1 MVLEQADFVRK
12 EGTME
17 DFKPVTLGHKAIWPP
32 FTIPSG
38 VVTVNPD
45 TIVRFAREVPLGM
58 ITTKSVGKTPF
69 NGYTEP
75 VVSQYSTDGI
85 SSAIGLSTMGYRAW
99 VDEMK
104 QIYPLKEKFLLVSVF
119 GANADDIVEVAKAVS
134 EVADGI
140 EINYCCPHSLEYGEA
155 VAKQSDLT
163 VEITRQVRNAIDLP
177 IVVKLTPNVGDI
189 GKWAESLVEAGADA
203 IAAIGPTTAVTVHD
217 EHTGEPVLSFGS
229 GGLSGPAIMERALEC
244 VRSIR
249 ACVDVP
255 IIASGGI
262 SSAQDVAAFREAGA
276 DIFSIGT
283 SLAGFDTPQIKAYFD
298 HMLEGLTSDK
308 KGSTPRLTFDG
319 LHLKHR
325 PYRLRAVEKSGDVA
339 VLRFDESIEAEPG
352 QFVFVWLPG
361 IGEKPFSLAGNDPLV
376 LGIQSLGKVS
386 AALTA
391 LSVGDTVMVR
401 GPFGKPI
408 SPRPNAVLVAGGC
421 GAVPIRFLAS
431 KMDKPLII
439 LGATRKERLMFA
451 DEFKT
456 LGETVVMTDDGSEGG
471 RGTTVDALQD
481 LLAERGLKNP
491 VFYNCGPE
499 RMMVAAVDVELKYA
513 TRDRIVICV
522 ERHTCC
528 GVGLCGK
535 CSMDGYRTC
544 VDGPCFTLD
553 ELAETTSFGRYHRGP
568 SGQIE
573 DPGRPH
579 DGSAD
584 AGASCLPGCEG

>member
-1 MVLEQADFVRK
+1 MKDV
-12 EGTME
+12 
-17 DFKPVTLGHKAIWPP
+17 KPVTLGRKSIWPP

-38 VVTVNPD
+38 IVTVNPD
-45 TIVRFAREVPLGM
+45 TIVRFAREVPIGM

-69 NGYTEP
+69 NGYPEP
-75 VVSQYSTDGI
+75 VVSLYSTDGI

-104 QIYPLKEKFLLVSVF
+104 QVYPLKGKFLLVSVF
-119 GANADDIVEVAKAVS
+119 GSTADDFVEVAKAVS
-134 EVADGI
+134 QVADGI
-140 EINYCCPHSLEYGEA
+140 ELNFCCPHSLEYGEA

-163 VEITRQVRNAIDLP
+163 VEITRQVRNAVDLP
-177 IVVKLTPNVGDI
+177 IVVKLTPNVVDI
-189 GKWAESLVEAGADA
+189 GKWAESLVKAGADA
-203 IAAIGPTTAVTVHD
+203 IAAIGPTTAVTVRD

-229 GGLSGPAIMERALEC
+229 GGLSGPAIVQRALEC

-249 ACVDVP
+249 AHVNVP

-262 SSAQDVAAFREAGA
+262 STAEDVAAFREAGA

-283 SLAGFDTPQIKAYFD
+283 SLAGMDTPQIKAYFEK
-298 HMLEGLTSDK
+298 MIEGLTSDK
-308 KGSTPRLTFDG
+308 AGLTPRRTFDG

-325 PYRLRAVEKSGDVA
+325 PYRVMTVENSGDVA
-339 VLRFDESIEAEPG
+339 VVRFDESIDAEPG

-361 IGEKPFSLAGNDPLV
+361 IGEKPFSLAGNHPLV
-376 LGIQSLGKVS
+376 LGIQCVGKVS
-386 AALTA
+386 AALTT
-391 LSVGDTVMVR
+391 LRVGDTVMIR
-401 GPFGKPI
+401 GPFGRPF
-408 SPRPNAVLVAGGC
+408 SLGPNAVLVAGGC

-431 KMDKPLII
+431 KLEKPLII
-439 LGATRKERLMFA
+439 LGATRRERLLFA

-471 RGTTVDALQD
+471 QGTTVDALQN
-481 LLAERGLKNP
+481 LLAERGLENA

-499 RMMVAAVDVELKYA
+499 RMMAAAVDVELKYA

-584 AGASCLPGCEG
+584 AGGSCLPGCEG

>member
-1 MVLEQADFVRK
+1 
-12 EGTME
+12 ME
-17 DFKPVTLGHKAIWPP
+17 DVKPVALGHKRIWPP

-38 VVTVNPD
+38 IVTTNPD
-45 TIVRFAREVPLGM
+45 TIVRFAREVPIGM

-69 NGYTEP
+69 NGYAEP

-104 QIYPLKEKFLLVSVF
+104 QIFPLKDKFLLVSVF
-119 GANADDIVEVAKAVS
+119 GATADDFVEVAKAVS

-140 EINYCCPHSLEYGEA
+140 ELNFCCPHSLEYGEV
-155 VAKQSDLT
+155 VARQSDLT

-189 GKWAESLVEAGADA
+189 GKWAESLVKAGADA
-203 IAAIGPTTAVTVHD
+203 IAAIGPTTAVTVRD

-229 GGLSGPAIMERALEC
+229 GGLSGPAIMQRALEC

-249 ACVDVP
+249 ASVNVP

-262 SSAQDVAAFREAGA
+262 SSVQDVAAFREAGA

-283 SLAGFDTPQIKAYFD
+283 SLAGLNTPQIKAYFEN
-298 HMLEGLTSDK
+298 MVEGLTSAK
-308 KGSTPRLTFDG
+308 TEPTPRRTFDS
-319 LHLKHR
+319 LNLKHR
-325 PYRLRAVEKSGDVA
+325 PYRIVAVENSGDVA
-339 VLRFDESIEAEPG
+339 VLRFDHSIDAEPG

-361 IGEKPFSLAGNDPLV
+361 IGEKPFSLAGDHPLV
-376 LGIQSLGKVS
+376 LGIQSVGKVS
-386 AALTA
+386 AALTM
-391 LSVGDTVMVR
+391 LRVGDTVMIR
-401 GPFGKPI
+401 GPFGRPF

-431 KMDKPLII
+431 KLEKPLII
-439 LGATRKERLMFA
+439 LGATRKGRLLFA
-451 DEFKT
+451 DEFRA

-471 RGTTVDALQD
+471 QGTTVDALQT
-481 LLAERGLKNP
+481 LLAERGLKNA

-499 RMMVAAVDVELKYA
+499 RMMAAAVDVELKYA
-513 TRDRIVICV
+513 TPDRIVILV
-522 ERHTCC
+522 ERHTTC

-544 VDGPCFTLD
+544 VDGPCFTLN

-568 SGQIE
+568 SGQIQG
-573 DPGRPH
+573 PGYVD

-584 AGASCLPGCEG
+584 VGPSCYGGCEG

>member
-1 MVLEQADFVRK
+1 
-12 EGTME
+12 ME
-17 DFKPVTLGHKAIWPP
+17 DVKPVTLGHKSIWPP

-38 VVTVNPD
+38 IVTVNPD
-45 TIVRFAREVPLGM
+45 TIVLFDREVPIGM
-58 ITTKSVGKTPF
+58 ITSKSVGKTPF
-69 NGYTEP
+69 NGYAEP

-104 QIYPLKEKFLLVSVF
+104 QIYPLKDKYLLVSVF
-119 GANADDIVEVAKAVS
+119 GSTPDDFVEVAKAVS

-140 EINYCCPHSLEYGEA
+140 ELNFCCPHSLEYGEVIA
-155 VAKQSDLT
+155 RQSDLT
-163 VEITRQVRNAIDLP
+163 VEITRQVRKAVDLP

-189 GKWAESLVEAGADA
+189 GQWAKSLVEAGADA
-203 IAAIGPTTAVTVHD
+203 IAAIGPTTAVTVRD
-217 EHTGEPVLSFGS
+217 EHTGEPVLSFGR
-229 GGLSGPAIMERALEC
+229 GGLSGPAIVERALEC

-249 ACVDVP
+249 ASVNVP

-283 SLAGFDTPQIKAYFD
+283 SLAGLDTPQIKAYFEN
-298 HMLEGLTSDK
+298 MLEGLTSAK
-308 KGSTPRLTFDG
+308 TAPTPRRTFDG

-325 PYRLRAVEKSGDVA
+325 PYRVTAVENSGDVA
-339 VLRFDESIEAEPG
+339 VLRFDGSIDAEPG

-361 IGEKPFSLAGNDPLV
+361 IGEKPFSLAGSHPLV
-376 LGIQSLGKVS
+376 LGIQCVGKVS
-386 AALTA
+386 TALTE
-391 LSVGDTVMVR
+391 LSLGDTVMIR
-401 GPFGKPI
+401 GPFGKPFTR
-408 SPRPNAVLVAGGC
+408 RPNAVLVAGGC

-431 KMDKPLII
+431 QLEKPLII
-439 LGATRKERLMFA
+439 LGATRRERLLFA

-471 RGTTVDALQD
+471 QGTTVDALQN
-481 LLAERGLKNP
+481 LLAERGLENA

-499 RMMVAAVDVELKYA
+499 RMMAAAVDVELKYA

-584 AGASCLPGCEG
+584 AGGSCLPGCEG

>member
-1 MVLEQADFVRK
+1 M
-12 EGTME
+12 EGV
-17 DFKPVTLGHKAIWPP
+17 KRVTLGRKSIWPP

-58 ITTKSVGKTPF
+58 ITTKSIGKTPF
-69 NGYTEP
+69 NGYAEP
-75 VVSQYSTDGI
+75 IVSQYSTDGI
-85 SSAIGLSTMGYRAW
+85 SSAVGLSTMGYRAW

-104 QIYPLKEKFLLVSVF
+104 QVYPLKDKYLLVSVF
-119 GANADDIVEVAKAVS
+119 GATADDFVEVAKAVS

-140 EINYCCPHSLEYGEA
+140 ELNFCCPHSLEYGEVIA
-155 VAKQSDLT
+155 RQSDLT
-163 VEITRQVRNAIDLP
+163 VEITRQVRKAVDLP

-189 GKWAESLVEAGADA
+189 GQWAKSLVEAGADA
-203 IAAIGPTTAVTVHD
+203 IAAIGPTTAVTVRD

-229 GGLSGPAIMERALEC
+229 GGLSGPAIVERALEC

-249 ACVDVP
+249 ASVDVP

-262 SSAQDVAAFREAGA
+262 STAQDVAAFREAGA

-283 SLAGFDTPQIKAYFD
+283 SLAGLDTPQIKAYFEN
-298 HMLEGLTSDK
+298 MLEGLTSAK
-308 KGSTPRLTFDG
+308 TTPTRRRTFDG

-325 PYRLRAVEKSGDVA
+325 PYRVTAVENSGDVA
-339 VLRFDESIEAEPG
+339 VLRFDGSIDAEPG
-352 QFVFVWLPG
+352 QFVFAWLPG
-361 IGEKPFSLAGNDPLV
+361 IGEKPFSLAGSHPLV
-376 LGIQSLGKVS
+376 LGVQCVGRVS
-386 AALTA
+386 TALTE
-391 LSVGDTVMVR
+391 LSVGDTVMIR
-401 GPFGKPI
+401 GPFGRPFTR
-408 SPRPNAVLVAGGC
+408 RPNAVLVAGGC

-431 KMDKPLII
+431 KLEKPLII

-456 LGETVVMTDDGSEGG
+456 LGETVVMTDDGSEG
-471 RGTTVDALQD
+471 RQGTSVHALQD
-481 LLAERGLKNP
+481 LLAERELKNA

-499 RMMVAAVDVELKYA
+499 RMMATAVDVELKYA
-513 TRDRIVICV
+513 TPDRIVICV

-568 SGQIE
+568 SGQIQG
-573 DPGRPH
+573 PGSVD

-584 AGASCLPGCEG
+584 VGPSCCGGCEG

>member
-1 MVLEQADFVRK
+1 MKDV
-12 EGTME
+12 
-17 DFKPVTLGHKAIWPP
+17 KPVTLGHRRIWPP

-38 VVTVNPD
+38 IVTVNPD
-45 TIVRFAREVPLGM
+45 TIVRFAREVPIGM

-69 NGYTEP
+69 NGYAEP

-104 QIYPLKEKFLLVSVF
+104 RIYPLKDKFLLVSVF
-119 GANADDIVEVAKAVS
+119 GATADDFVEVAKAVA

-140 EINYCCPHSLEYGEA
+140 ELNFCCPHSLEYGEA

-177 IVVKLTPNVGDI
+177 IVAKLTPNVGDI
-189 GKWAESLVEAGADA
+189 GEWAQSLVKAGADA
-203 IAAIGPTTAVTVHD
+203 IAAIGPTTAVTVRD

-229 GGLSGPAIMERALEC
+229 GGLSGPAIVERALEC

-249 ACVDVP
+249 ASVDVP

-262 SSAQDVAAFREAGA
+262 STAQDVAAFREAGA

-283 SLAGFDTPQIKAYFD
+283 SLAGLNTPQIKAYFEN
-298 HMLEGLTSDK
+298 MLSGLTSDET
-308 KGSTPRLTFDG
+308 GPTPRRTFDD

-325 PYRLRAVEKSGDVA
+325 PYRVTAVENSGDVA
-339 VLRFDESIEAEPG
+339 VLRFDDSIDAEPG

-361 IGEKPFSLAGNDPLV
+361 IGEKPFSLAGSNPLV
-376 LGIQSLGKVS
+376 LGVQCVGKVS
-386 AALTA
+386 AALTE
-391 LSVGDTVMVR
+391 LSVGDTVLIR
-401 GPFGKPI
+401 GPFGKPF
-408 SPRPNAVLVAGGC
+408 PLEPNAVLVAGGC
-421 GAVPIRFLAS
+421 GAAPIRFLAG
-431 KMDKPLII
+431 KLEEPLII
-439 LGATRKERLMFA
+439 LGATRKERLLFA
-451 DEFKT
+451 DEFKN

-471 RGTTVDALQD
+471 QGTTVDALQD
-481 LLAERGLKNP
+481 LLAQRGLKNP

-499 RMMVAAVDVELKYA
+499 RMMAAAVDVELKYA

-522 ERHTCC
+522 ERHTAC

-544 VDGPCFTLD
+544 VDGPCFTLN

-573 DPGRPH
+573 DPGH
-579 DGSAD
+579 VNDGSAD
-584 AGASCLPGCEG
+584 AGASCCLGCDG

>member
-1 MVLEQADFVRK
+1 
-12 EGTME
+12 ME
-17 DFKPVTLGHKAIWPP
+17 DVKPVTLGHKSIWPP

-38 VVTVNPD
+38 IVTVNPD
-45 TIVRFAREVPLGM
+45 TIVLFDREVPIGM
-58 ITTKSVGKTPF
+58 ITSKSVGKTPF
-69 NGYTEP
+69 NGYAEP

-104 QIYPLKEKFLLVSVF
+104 QIYPLKDKYLLVSVF
-119 GANADDIVEVAKAVS
+119 GSTPDDFVEVAKAVS

-140 EINYCCPHSLEYGEA
+140 ELNFCCPHSLEYGEVIA
-155 VAKQSDLT
+155 RQSDLT
-163 VEITRQVRNAIDLP
+163 VEITRQVRKAVDLP

-189 GKWAESLVEAGADA
+189 GQWAKSLVEAGADA
-203 IAAIGPTTAVTVHD
+203 IAAIGPTTAVTVRD
-217 EHTGEPVLSFGS
+217 EHTGEPVLSFGR
-229 GGLSGPAIMERALEC
+229 GGLSGPAIVERALEC

-249 ACVDVP
+249 ASVNVP

-283 SLAGFDTPQIKAYFD
+283 SLAGLDTTQIKAYFEN
-298 HMLEGLTSDK
+298 MLEELTSAK
-308 KGSTPRLTFDG
+308 TAPTPRRTFDG

-325 PYRLRAVEKSGDVA
+325 PYRVTAIENSGDVA
-339 VLRFDESIEAEPG
+339 VLRFDGSIDAEPG

-361 IGEKPFSLAGNDPLV
+361 IGEKPFSLAGSHPLV
-376 LGIQSLGKVS
+376 LGIQCVGKVS
-386 AALTA
+386 TALTE
-391 LSVGDTVMVR
+391 LSLGDTVMIR
-401 GPFGKPI
+401 GPFGKPFTR
-408 SPRPNAVLVAGGC
+408 RPNAVLVAGGC

-431 KMDKPLII
+431 QLEKPLII
-439 LGATRKERLMFA
+439 LGATRRERLLFA

-471 RGTTVDALQD
+471 QGTTVDALQN
-481 LLAERGLKNP
+481 LLAERGLENA

-499 RMMVAAVDVELKYA
+499 RMMAAAVDVELKYA

-584 AGASCLPGCEG
+584 AGGSCLPGCEG

>member
-1 MVLEQADFVRK
+1 
-12 EGTME
+12 ME
-17 DFKPVTLGHKAIWPP
+17 DVKPVTLGHKSIWPP

-38 VVTVNPD
+38 IVTVNPD
-45 TIVRFAREVPLGM
+45 TIVLFDREVPIGM
-58 ITTKSVGKTPF
+58 ITSKSVGKTPF
-69 NGYTEP
+69 NGYAEP

-104 QIYPLKEKFLLVSVF
+104 QIYPLKDKYLLVSVF
-119 GANADDIVEVAKAVS
+119 GSTPDDFVEVAKAVS

-140 EINYCCPHSLEYGEA
+140 ELNFCCPHSLEYGEVIA
-155 VAKQSDLT
+155 RQSDLT
-163 VEITRQVRNAIDLP
+163 VEITRQVRKAVDLP

-189 GKWAESLVEAGADA
+189 GQWAKSLVEAGADA
-203 IAAIGPTTAVTVHD
+203 IAAIGPTTAVTVRD
-217 EHTGEPVLSFGS
+217 EHTGEPVLSFGR
-229 GGLSGPAIMERALEC
+229 GGLSGPAIVERALEC

-249 ACVDVP
+249 ASVNVP

-283 SLAGFDTPQIKAYFD
+283 SLAGLDTTQIKAYFEN
-298 HMLEGLTSDK
+298 MLEELTSAK
-308 KGSTPRLTFDG
+308 TAPTPRRTFDG

-325 PYRLRAVEKSGDVA
+325 PYRVTAIENSGDVA
-339 VLRFDESIEAEPG
+339 VLRFDGSIDAEPG

-361 IGEKPFSLAGNDPLV
+361 IGEKPFSLAGSHPLV
-376 LGIQSLGKVS
+376 LGIQCVGKVS
-386 AALTA
+386 TALTE
-391 LSVGDTVMVR
+391 LSLGDTVMIR
-401 GPFGKPI
+401 GPFGKPFTR
-408 SPRPNAVLVAGGC
+408 RPNAVLVAGGC

-431 KMDKPLII
+431 QLEKPLII
-439 LGATRKERLMFA
+439 LGATRRERLLFA

-471 RGTTVDALQD
+471 QGTTVDALQN
-481 LLAERGLKNP
+481 LLAERGLENA

-499 RMMVAAVDVELKYA
+499 RMMAAAVDVELKYA

-573 DPGRPH
+573 DPGRPR

-584 AGASCLPGCEG
+584 AGGSCLPGCEG